1 MPDQPKSIMPKPT
14 LSEALFTPRA
24 IALIGASDTPGRNNS
39 RTQVYLRKH
48 GYTGAIYPVNPKR
61 DVIYGEKCYPSV
73 KDIPGPVDHAFVTT
87 PPATVPGLIR
97 ECGAKGVP
105 VATVF
110 TAEFAESGPEGARLQ
125 QEVIDAAKEC
135 GVRLIGPNCMGI
147 YNMDP
152 PATIAPN
159 LILELPELKKGN
171 IGVVSHSGSLTGT
184 FISRGQARGLGFS
197 KIVSIGNE
205 SDLSVAE
212 IGEML
217 VDDPKTEAIILFL
230 ETVRSGEAFAAMAR
244 RAYQK
249 RKPVIVYKLGR
260 SEAAQEFTASHTG
273 AIAGTD
279 AAIDA
284 FFRQHAVI
292 RVSQFETLFELP
304 MLLLGREPKPG
315 NRVSVVST
323 TGGGGGMIVDCLGVA
338 GIDATAMPAD
348 RAKKLMAKGAIFSN
362 GPLIDLTFKG
372 TRSENVEMVLNEL
385 VAMPEC
391 EGVVMVVGSSAQF
404 HPELALKPFLK
415 LKGSKKPLG
424 AFLVPDAPESNR
436 LLTDAGI
443 AGFRT
448 PEGCADAFRC
458 ALGWQPPIEVP
469 AKSTSDIG
477 KVSKTLAAMPKG
489 TLDEQQSRTVFDQLG
504 VPQAASAVAKDEGT
518 AAKEAA
524 KVGFPLVAKIL
535 SPDIAHKTEAGGVV
549 LGIQDEKGL
558 ADALSTIRKR
568 VTAYRKDARIAG
580 FLLQKMER
588 GLGEVLL
595 GYRLDPLVGPTVVL
609 GTGGILSEVY
619 GDVAIRIAPVSKET
633 ARGMIDEVKGLAPI
647 RGYRGLPKGDLDA
660 LADANVALSNLARL
674 PEGRVREAEINPL
687 LVRKKGDGV
696 VAVDGLVILD

>member
-1 MPDQPKSIMPKPT
+1 MSKPT
-14 LSEALFTPRA
+14 LFEALFTPRS
-24 IALIGASDTPGRNNS
+24 IALIGASETPGRNNS
-39 RTQVYLRKH
+39 RTQVYLKKH
-48 GYTGAIYPVNPKR
+48 GYAGTVYPVHPKR
-61 DVIYGEKCYPSV
+61 ATVYGEKCYPSV

-87 PPATVPGLIR
+87 PPHTVPQVIR
-97 ECGAKGVP
+97 ECGEAGVA

-110 TAEFAESGPEGARLQ
+110 TAEFAEAGPEGAKLQ
-125 QEVIDAAKEC
+125 QDVIDTAKAC

-184 FISRGQARGLGFS
+184 FISRGQARGMGFS

-205 SDLSVAE
+205 SDISVAE

-230 ETVRSGEAFAAMAR
+230 ETIRHADAFAAMAR
-244 RAYQK
+244 RAYKK
-249 RKPVIVYKLGR
+249 RKPIIVYKLGR

-284 FFRQHAVI
+284 FFRQHGVI
-292 RVSQFETLFELP
+292 RVDYFETLFELP
-304 MLLLGREPKPG
+304 MLILGREPKPG

-338 GIDATAMPAD
+338 GIDATAIPED
-348 RAKKLMAKGAIFSN
+348 RAKALYEEGAIFSN

-372 TRSENVEMVLNEL
+372 TRAENVSKVLEAL
-385 VAMPEC
+385 VEMPEC

-404 HPELALKPFLK
+404 HPELALKPFIN
-415 LKGSKKPLG
+415 LKGAKKPLG

-448 PEGCADAFRC
+448 PEGCADAFRS
-458 ALGWQPPIEVP
+458 ALGWRPPISVP
-469 AKSTSDIG
+469 ETHSSD
-477 KVSKTLAAMPKG
+477 LAAVAQAINGKPGG
-489 TLDEQQSRTVFDQLG
+489 TLDEQESRTIFDRLG
-504 VPQAASAVAKDEGT
+504 VPQAASGVATDDDDAVSVAKEIGY
-518 AAKEAA
+518 
-524 KVGFPLVAKIL
+524 PLVAKIL

-549 LGIQDEKGL
+549 LGIRNAAEL
-558 ADALSTIRKR
+558 AAGMETIRTR
-568 VTAYRKDARIAG
+568 VKAYRKDAQIAG

-595 GYRLDPLVGPTVVL
+595 GYRHDPLIGPTVVL

-619 GDVAIRIAPVSKET
+619 GDVAIRMAPVSAET
-633 ARGMIDEVKGLAPI
+633 ARDMIEEVKGLAPI
-647 RGYRGLPKGDLDA
+647 RGYRGLPEGDLDA
-660 LADANVALSNLARL
+660 LADSIVALSNLARL
-674 PEGRVREAEINPL
+674 PEARVREAEINPL

-696 VAVDGLVILD
+696 VAVDGLVILG

>member
-1 MPDQPKSIMPKPT
+1 MPKTT
-14 LSEALFTPRA
+14 LSEALFTPRS
-24 IALIGASDTPGRNNS
+24 IALIGASETPGRNNS
-39 RTQVYLRKH
+39 RTQVYLKKH
-48 GYTGAIYPVNPKR
+48 GYSGKVYPVHPKR
-61 DVIYGEKCYPSV
+61 DTVFGEKCYPSV
-73 KDIPGPVDHAFVTT
+73 TAIPGPVDHAFITT
-87 PPATVPGLIR
+87 PPHTVPQVIR
-97 ECGAKGVP
+97 ECGEAGVP

-110 TAEFAESGPEGARLQ
+110 TAEFAEAGPEGAKLQ

-184 FISRGQARGLGFS
+184 FISRGQARGMGFS

-212 IGEML
+212 IGEMM

-230 ETVRSGEAFAAMAR
+230 ETIRHADAFAAMAR
-244 RAYQK
+244 RAYEK
-249 RKPVIVYKLGR
+249 RKPILVYKLGR

-284 FFRQHAVI
+284 FFRQHGVI
-292 RVSQFETLFELP
+292 RVNYFETLFELP
-304 MLLLGREPKPG
+304 MLILGREPKPG
-315 NRVSVVST
+315 KRVSVVST
-323 TGGGGGMIVDCLGVA
+323 TGGGGGMVVDCLGVA
-338 GIDATAMPAD
+338 GIDATPIPED
-348 RAKKLMAKGAIFSN
+348 RARAMEAKGAVFSN

-372 TRSENVEMVLNEL
+372 TRAENVSMVLNEL
-385 VAMPEC
+385 VEMPEC

-404 HPELALKPFLK
+404 HPELALKPFMD

-458 ALGWQPPIEVP
+458 CLGWQPPIEVP
-469 AKSTSDIG
+469 EKHSSDIG
-477 KVSKTLAAMPKG
+477 AVGKAIAGKPTGS
-489 TLDEQQSRTVFDQLG
+489 LDEQESRAIFDALG
-504 VPQAASAVAKDEGT
+504 MPQAASGVAQDEASAPTVAK
-518 AAKEAA
+518 
-524 KVGFPLVAKIL
+524 KVGYPLVAKIL

-549 LGIQDEKGL
+549 LGIQNEDEL
-558 ADALSTIRKR
+558 VEALKTIRSR
-568 VTAYRKDARIAG
+568 VTAYRKGAKIAG

-595 GYRLDPLVGPTVVL
+595 GYRHDPLIGPTVVL

-619 GDVAIRIAPVSKET
+619 GDVAIRMAPVSTET
-633 ARGMIDEVKGLAPI
+633 ARGMIEEVKGLAPI
-647 RGYRGLPKGDLDA
+647 RGYRGLPEGDLDA
-660 LADANVALSNLARL
+660 LAASIVALSNLARL
-674 PEGRVREAEINPL
+674 PETRVREAEVNPL

>member
-1 MPDQPKSIMPKPT
+1 M
-14 LSEALFTPRA
+14 
-24 IALIGASDTPGRNNS
+24 
-39 RTQVYLRKH
+39 
-48 GYTGAIYPVNPKR
+48 
-61 DVIYGEKCYPSV
+61 
-73 KDIPGPVDHAFVTT
+73 
-87 PPATVPGLIR
+87 
-97 ECGAKGVP
+97 
-105 VATVF
+105 
-110 TAEFAESGPEGARLQ
+110 
-125 QEVIDAAKEC
+125 
-135 GVRLIGPNCMGI
+135 
-147 YNMDP
+147 
-152 PATIAPN
+152 
-159 LILELPELKKGN
+159 
-171 IGVVSHSGSLTGT
+171 
-184 FISRGQARGLGFS
+184 
-197 KIVSIGNE
+197 
-205 SDLSVAE
+205 
-212 IGEML
+212 
-217 VDDPKTEAIILFL
+217 
-230 ETVRSGEAFAAMAR
+230 
-244 RAYQK
+244 
-249 RKPVIVYKLGR
+249 
-260 SEAAQEFTASHTG
+260 
-273 AIAGTD
+273 
-279 AAIDA
+279 
-284 FFRQHAVI
+284 
-292 RVSQFETLFELP
+292 
-304 MLLLGREPKPG
+304 
-315 NRVSVVST
+315 
-323 TGGGGGMIVDCLGVA
+323 
-338 GIDATAMPAD
+338 
-348 RAKKLMAKGAIFSN
+348 
-362 GPLIDLTFKG
+362 
-372 TRSENVEMVLNEL
+372 
-385 VAMPEC
+385 
-391 EGVVMVVGSSAQF
+391 
-404 HPELALKPFLK
+404 
-415 LKGSKKPLG
+415 
-424 AFLVPDAPESNR
+424 PDAPESNR

-647 RGYRGLPKGDLDA
+647 RGYRGLPQGDLDA
-660 LADANVALSNLARL
+660 LADAIVALSNLARL
-674 PEGRVREAEINPL
+674 SDKRVREAEINPL

>member
-1 MPDQPKSIMPKPT
+1 MPRPS
-14 LSEALFTPRA
+14 LSEALFTPRS
-24 IALIGASDTPGRNNS
+24 IALIGASDAPGRNNS
-39 RTQVYLRKH
+39 RTQLYLRKH
-48 GYTGAIYPVNPKR
+48 GYTGAIYPVNPRR
-61 DVIYGEKCYPSV
+61 DEIYGEKCYPSV
-73 KDIPGPVDHAFVTT
+73 KDIPGSVDHAFVTT
-87 PPATVPGLIR
+87 PPQTVPQVIR
-97 ECGAKGVP
+97 ECGEAGVP

-110 TAEFAESGPEGARLQ
+110 TAEFAESGPEGVKLQ
-125 QEVIDAAKEC
+125 QEVIDTARAV

-159 LILELPELKKGN
+159 LILELPELLKGN

-184 FISRGQARGLGFS
+184 FISRGQARGMGFS

-205 SDLSVAE
+205 SDISVAE

-217 VDDPKTEAIILFL
+217 VDDPKTEAIMLFL
-230 ETVRSGEAFAAMAR
+230 ETVRHADAFAAMAR
-244 RAYQK
+244 RAYAK
-249 RKPVIVYKLGR
+249 GKPVMVYKLGR
-260 SEAAQEFTASHTG
+260 SAAAQEFTASHTG

-279 AAIDA
+279 VAVDA
-284 FFRQHAVI
+284 FFRQHGVI
-292 RVSQFETLFELP
+292 RVNYFETLFELP
-304 MLLLGREPKPG
+304 MLILGREPKPG

-338 GIDATAMPAD
+338 GIDATAIPEA
-348 RAKKLMAKGAIFSN
+348 RAKALYDEGAIFSN

-372 TRSENVEMVLNEL
+372 TRAENVSKVLDAL
-385 VAMPEC
+385 VEMPEC

-404 HPELALKPFLK
+404 HPELALKPFLN

-469 AKSTSDIG
+469 ETHASNIDAVVQAISAKPSGS
-477 KVSKTLAAMPKG
+477 
-489 TLDEQQSRTVFDQLG
+489 LDEQESREIFDRLG
-504 VPQAASAVAKDEGT
+504 VPQAASGVAKDDDEH
-518 AAKEAA
+518 AVAIAKDI
-524 KVGFPLVAKIL
+524 GYPLVAKIL

-549 LGIQDEKGL
+549 LGIHNAAEL
-558 ADALSTIRKR
+558 AAAFETIRTR
-568 VTAYRKDARIAG
+568 VTAYSKDARIAG
-580 FLLQKMER
+580 FLLQKMEK

-595 GYRLDPLVGPTVVL
+595 GYRHDPLIGPTVVL

-619 GDVAIRIAPVSKET
+619 GDVAIRVAPVSAET
-633 ARGMIDEVKGLAPI
+633 ARGMIEEVKGLAPL
-647 RGYRGLPKGDLDA
+647 RGYRGLPMGDLDA
-660 LADANVALSNLARL
+660 LADAIVALSNLARL
-674 PEGRVREAEINPL
+674 PDARIREAEINPL

-696 VAVDGLVILD
+696 VAVDGLVILG

>member
-1 MPDQPKSIMPKPT
+1 MPKPA
-14 LSEALFTPRA
+14 LHEALFTPRS

-39 RTQVYLRKH
+39 RTQLYLRKH
-48 GYTGAIYPVNPKR
+48 GYTGAIYPVNPRR
-61 DVIYGEKCYPSV
+61 DEIYGEKCYASV

-87 PPATVPGLIR
+87 PPQTVPQVIR
-97 ECGAKGVP
+97 ECGEAGVP

-110 TAEFAESGPEGARLQ
+110 TAEFAESGLEGVKLQ
-125 QEVIDAAKEC
+125 QEVIDTAKEV

-159 LILELPELKKGN
+159 LILELPELLKGN

-184 FISRGQARGLGFS
+184 FISRGQARGMGFS

-205 SDLSVAE
+205 SDISVAE

-217 VDDPKTEAIILFL
+217 VDDPKTEAIMLFL
-230 ETVRSGEAFAAMAR
+230 ETVRHADAFAAMAR
-244 RAYQK
+244 RAYAK
-249 RKPVIVYKLGR
+249 GKPVIVYKLGR

-279 AAIDA
+279 VAVDA
-284 FFRQHAVI
+284 FFRQHGVI
-292 RVSQFETLFELP
+292 RVNYFETLFELP
-304 MLLLGREPKPG
+304 MLILGRAPKPG

-338 GIDATAMPAD
+338 GIDATAIPEA
-348 RAKKLMAKGAIFSN
+348 RAKALYDDGAIFSN

-372 TRSENVEMVLNEL
+372 TRAENVSKVLEAL
-385 VAMPEC
+385 VEMPEC

-404 HPELALKPFLK
+404 HPELALKPFLN

-458 ALGWQPPIEVP
+458 ALGWHPPIEVP
-469 AKSTSDIG
+469 AKHSSDVAAVTQAIAG
-477 KVSKTLAAMPKG
+477 KHAGS
-489 TLDEQQSRTVFDQLG
+489 LDEQDSRKIFDKLG
-504 VPQAASAVAKDEGT
+504 IPQAASGVAKDET
-518 AAKEAA
+518 DAVAVAKAI
-524 KVGFPLVAKIL
+524 GYPLVAKIL

-549 LGIQDEKGL
+549 LGIHNAAEL
-558 ADALSTIRKR
+558 ASALETIRTR
-568 VTAYRKDARIAG
+568 VTAYRQDARIAG
-580 FLLQKMER
+580 FLLQKMEK

-595 GYRLDPLVGPTVVL
+595 GYRHDPLIGPTVVL

-619 GDVAIRIAPVSKET
+619 GDVAIRVAPVSADS
-633 ARGMIDEVKGLAPI
+633 ARGMIEEVKGLAPL
-647 RGYRGLPKGDLDA
+647 RGYRGLPMGDLDA
-660 LADANVALSNLARL
+660 LADAIVALSNLARL
-674 PEGRVREAEINPL
+674 PAARVREAEINPL
-687 LVRKKGDGV
+687 LVREKGDGV
-696 VAVDGLVILD
+696 VAVDGLVILG

>member
-1 MPDQPKSIMPKPT
+1 MPKPA
-14 LSEALFTPRA
+14 LHEALFTPRS

-39 RTQVYLRKH
+39 RTQLYLRKH
-48 GYTGAIYPVNPKR
+48 GYEGAIYPVNPRR
-61 DVIYGEKCYPSV
+61 DEIYGEKCYASV

-87 PPATVPGLIR
+87 PPQTVPQVIR
-97 ECGAKGVP
+97 ECGEAGVP

-110 TAEFAESGPEGARLQ
+110 TAEFAESGPEGVKLQ
-125 QEVIDAAKEC
+125 QEVIDTAKAF

-159 LILELPELKKGN
+159 LILELPELLKGN

-184 FISRGQARGLGFS
+184 FISRGQARGMGFS

-205 SDLSVAE
+205 SDISVAQ

-217 VDDPKTEAIILFL
+217 VDDPKTEAIMLFL
-230 ETVRSGEAFAAMAR
+230 ETVRHADAFAAMAR
-244 RAYQK
+244 RAYAK
-249 RKPVIVYKLGR
+249 GKPVVVYKLGR

-279 AAIDA
+279 VAVDA
-284 FFRQHAVI
+284 FFRQHGVI
-292 RVSQFETLFELP
+292 RVNYFETLFELP
-304 MLLLGREPKPG
+304 MLILGREPKPG

-338 GIDATAMPAD
+338 GIDATAIPEA
-348 RAKKLMAKGAIFSN
+348 RAKALYDEGAIFSN

-372 TRSENVEMVLNEL
+372 TRAENVSKVLEAL
-385 VAMPEC
+385 VEMPEC

-404 HPELALKPFLK
+404 HPELALKPFLN

-458 ALGWQPPIEVP
+458 ALGWRPPIEAP
-469 AKSTSDIG
+469 ETHASDIDAVVQAISAKPAG
-477 KVSKTLAAMPKG
+477 S
-489 TLDEQQSRTVFDQLG
+489 LDEQESREIFDRLG
-504 VPQAASAVAKDEGT
+504 VPQAASGVTKDDDERAVAIAKDIGY
-518 AAKEAA
+518 
-524 KVGFPLVAKIL
+524 PLVAKIL

-549 LGIQDEKGL
+549 LGIHNAAEL
-558 ADALSTIRKR
+558 AAALETIRTR
-568 VTAYRKDARIAG
+568 VTAYRQDARIAG
-580 FLLQKMER
+580 FLLQKMEK

-595 GYRLDPLVGPTVVL
+595 GYRHDPLIGPTVVL

-619 GDVAIRIAPVSKET
+619 GDVAIRVAPVSAET
-633 ARGMIDEVKGLAPI
+633 ARGMIEEVKGLAPL
-647 RGYRGLPKGDLDA
+647 RGYRGLPMGDLDA
-660 LADANVALSNLARL
+660 LADAIVALSNLARL
-674 PEGRVREAEINPL
+674 PEARVREAEINPL

-696 VAVDGLVILD
+696 VAVDGLVILG

>member
-1 MPDQPKSIMPKPT
+1 MPKAA
-14 LSEALFTPRA
+14 LHEALFTPRS

-39 RTQVYLRKH
+39 RTQLYLRKH
-48 GYTGAIYPVNPKR
+48 GYTGAIYPVNPRR
-61 DVIYGEKCYPSV
+61 DEIYGEKCYPSV
-73 KDIPGPVDHAFVTT
+73 KVIPGPVDHAFVTT
-87 PPATVPGLIR
+87 PPQTVPQVIR
-97 ECGAKGVP
+97 ECGEAGVP

-110 TAEFAESGPEGARLQ
+110 TAEFAESGPEGVKLQ
-125 QEVIDAAKEC
+125 QAVIDTAKAF

-159 LILELPELKKGN
+159 LILELPELLKGN

-184 FISRGQARGLGFS
+184 FISRGQARGMGFS

-205 SDLSVAE
+205 SDISVAE

-217 VDDPKTEAIILFL
+217 VDDPKTDAIMLFL
-230 ETVRSGEAFAAMAR
+230 ETVRHADAFAAMAR
-244 RAYQK
+244 RAYAK
-249 RKPVIVYKLGR
+249 GKPVIVYKLGR

-279 AAIDA
+279 VAVDA
-284 FFRQHAVI
+284 FFRQHGVI
-292 RVSQFETLFELP
+292 RVNYFETLFELP
-304 MLLLGREPKPG
+304 MLILGREPKPG

-338 GIDATAMPAD
+338 GIDATAIPEA
-348 RAKKLMAKGAIFSN
+348 RAKALYDEGAIFSN

-372 TRSENVEMVLNEL
+372 TRAENVSKVLDAL
-385 VAMPEC
+385 VEMPEC

-404 HPELALKPFLK
+404 HPELALKPFLN

-458 ALGWQPPIEVP
+458 ALGWHPPIAVP
-469 AKSTSDIG
+469 AKHSSDIATVTQAIAG
-477 KVSKTLAAMPKG
+477 KPAGS
-489 TLDEQQSRTVFDQLG
+489 LDEQESRTIFDKLG
-504 VPQAASAVAKDEGT
+504 IPQAASGVAKDEAHAVAVAT
-518 AAKEAA
+518 AI
-524 KVGFPLVAKIL
+524 GYPLVAKIL

-549 LGIQDEKGL
+549 LGIHNAAEL
-558 ADALSTIRKR
+558 AAALETIRTR
-568 VTAYRKDARIAG
+568 VSAYREDARIAG
-580 FLLQKMER
+580 FLLQKMEK

-595 GYRLDPLVGPTVVL
+595 GYRHDPLIGPTVVL

-619 GDVAIRIAPVSKET
+619 GDVAIRVAPVSAET
-633 ARGMIDEVKGLAPI
+633 AHGMIEEVKGLAPI
-647 RGYRGLPKGDLDA
+647 RGYRSLPMGDLEA
-660 LADANVALSNLARL
+660 LAGAIVALSNLARL
-674 PEGRVREAEINPL
+674 PEARVREAEINPL

-696 VAVDGLVILD
+696 VAVDGLVILS

>member
-1 MPDQPKSIMPKPT
+1 MPKPT
-14 LSEALFTPRA
+14 LSEALFTPRS

-39 RTQVYLRKH
+39 RTQLYLRKH
-48 GYTGAIYPVNPKR
+48 GYSGAIYPVNPRR
-61 DVIYGEKCYPSV
+61 DEIYGEKCFASV

-87 PPATVPGLIR
+87 PPQTVPQVIR
-97 ECGAKGVP
+97 ECGEAGVP

-110 TAEFAESGPEGARLQ
+110 TAEFAESGPEGVKLQ
-125 QEVIDAAKEC
+125 QDVIDTARKV

-159 LILELPELKKGN
+159 LILELPDLLKGN

-184 FISRGQARGLGFS
+184 FISRGQARGMGFS

-205 SDLSVAE
+205 SDISVAE

-217 VDDPKTEAIILFL
+217 IDDPKTEAIMLFL
-230 ETVRSGEAFAAMAR
+230 ETVRHADAFAAMAR
-244 RAYQK
+244 RAYAK
-249 RKPVIVYKLGR
+249 GKPVIVYKLGR

-279 AAIDA
+279 AAVDA

-292 RVSQFETLFELP
+292 RVNQFETLFELP
-304 MLLLGREPKPG
+304 MLILGREPKPG

-338 GIDATAMPAD
+338 GIDATPIPED
-348 RAKKLMAKGAIFSN
+348 RAAALQAEGAIFSN

-372 TRSENVEMVLNEL
+372 TRAENVSKVLEAL
-385 VAMPEC
+385 VEMPEC

-404 HPELALKPFLK
+404 HPELALKPFIS
-415 LKGSKKPLG
+415 LKGAKKPLG

-458 ALGWQPPIEVP
+458 ALGWHPPIEVP
-469 AKSTSDIG
+469 ETHSSDLSAVAQAIDG
-477 KVSKTLAAMPKG
+477 KLGGS
-489 TLDEQQSRTVFDQLG
+489 LDEQDSRTIFDTLG
-504 VPQAASAVAKDEGT
+504 VPQAASGVAKDENE
-518 AAKEAA
+518 AVAVAK
-524 KVGFPLVAKIL
+524 KIGYPLVAKIL

-549 LGIQDEKGL
+549 LGIHNAAEL
-558 ADALSTIRKR
+558 AAALETIRAR

-580 FLLQKMER
+580 FLLQKMEK

-595 GYRLDPLVGPTVVL
+595 GYRHDPLIGPTVVL

-619 GDVAIRIAPVSKET
+619 GDVAIRVAPVSAET
-633 ARGMIDEVKGLAPI
+633 ARGMIEEVKGLAPL
-647 RGYRGLPKGDLDA
+647 RGYRGLPTGDLDA
-660 LADANVALSNLARL
+660 LADAIVALSNLARL
-674 PEGRVREAEINPL
+674 PDARVRVREAEINPL
-687 LVRKKGDGV
+687 LVRKKGAGV
-696 VAVDGLVILD
+696 VAVDGLVILG

>member
-1 MPDQPKSIMPKPT
+1 MSKPT
-14 LSEALFTPRA
+14 LFEALFTPRS

-48 GYTGAIYPVNPKR
+48 GYTGAIYPVNPRR
-61 DVIYGEKCYPSV
+61 DTIYGEKCYPSV
-73 KDIPGPVDHAFVTT
+73 KDIAGPVDHAFVTT
-87 PPATVPGLIR
+87 PPQTVPQVIR
-97 ECGAKGVP
+97 ECGEAGVP

-125 QEVIDAAKEC
+125 QEVIDTAKEY

-152 PATIAPN
+152 PAAIAPN
-159 LILELPELKKGN
+159 LILELPELRKGN
-171 IGVVSHSGSLTGT
+171 VGVVSHSGSLTGT
-184 FISRGQARGLGFS
+184 FISRGQARGMGFS

-205 SDLSVAE
+205 SDISVAE

-217 VDDPKTEAIILFL
+217 VDDPKTEAIMLFL
-230 ETVRSGEAFAAMAR
+230 ETVRHADAFAAMAR
-244 RAYQK
+244 RAYSK

-284 FFRQHAVI
+284 FFRQHGVI
-292 RVSQFETLFELP
+292 RVNYFETLFELP
-304 MLLLGREPKPG
+304 LLILGREPKPG

-338 GIDATAMPAD
+338 GIDATAIPHD
-348 RAKKLMAKGAIFSN
+348 RAEALMAKGAIFSN

-372 TRSENVEMVLNEL
+372 TRAENVSMVLDAL
-385 VAMPEC
+385 VEMPEC

-404 HPELALKPFLK
+404 HPELALKPFLN

-458 ALGWQPPIEVP
+458 ALGWHPPIEVP
-469 AKSTSDIG
+469 ESHSSDTAAVARTIAAK
-477 KVSKTLAAMPKG
+477 PKG
-489 TLDEQQSRTVFDQLG
+489 ALDEQESRTIFDGLG
-504 VPQAASAVAKDEGT
+504 VPQAASGVAKDDS
-518 AAKEAA
+518 AAVAIAKE
-524 KVGFPLVAKIL
+524 VGYPLVAKIL

-549 LGIQDEKGL
+549 LGIHNAAEL
-558 ADALSTIRKR
+558 AAALETIRTR

-580 FLLQKMER
+580 FLLQKLEK
-588 GLGEVLL
+588 GLGEILL
-595 GYRLDPLVGPTVVL
+595 GYRHDPLIGPTIVL

-619 GDVAIRIAPVSKET
+619 GDVAIRVAPVSTET
-633 ARGMIDEVKGLAPI
+633 AHGMIEEVKGLAPL
-647 RGYRGLPKGDLDA
+647 RGYRGLPQGDLDA
-660 LADANVALSNLARL
+660 LADAIVALSNLARL
-674 PEGRVREAEINPL
+674 PDGRVREAEINPL
-687 LVRKKGDGV
+687 LVRNKGDGV

>member
-1 MPDQPKSIMPKPT
+1 MPEQTKSIMPKPT
-14 LSEALFTPRA
+14 LSEALFTPRG

-61 DVIYGEKCYPSV
+61 ETIYGEKCFPSV

-87 PPATVPGLIR
+87 PPATVPGVIR

-205 SDLSVAE
+205 SDISVAE

-244 RAYQK
+244 RAYAK

-260 SEAAQEFTASHTG
+260 SAAAQEFTASHTG

-292 RVSQFETLFELP
+292 RVNQFETLFELP
-304 MLLLGREPKPG
+304 MLLLGRDPKPG

-338 GIDATAMPAD
+338 GIDATPMPAD
-348 RAKKLMAKGAIFSN
+348 RAKKLMDNGAIFSN

-372 TRSENVEMVLNEL
+372 TRAENVATVLNEL

-404 HPELALKPFLK
+404 HPELALTPFLN

-458 ALGWQPPIEVP
+458 ALSWKPPIDVP
-469 AKSTSDIG
+469 AKSSSDLG
-477 KVSKTLAAMPKG
+477 KVSKTLGALPKG

-504 VPQAASAVAKDEGT
+504 VPQAASAVAKTEKT
-518 AAKEAA
+518 AAKDAD

-549 LGIQDEKGL
+549 LGIQDEKDL
-558 ADALSTIRKR
+558 AEALATIRKR

-595 GYRLDPLVGPTVVL
+595 GYRLDQLVGPTVVL

-633 ARGMIDEVKGLAPI
+633 ARDMIDEVKGLAPL
-647 RGYRGLPKGDLDA
+647 RGYRGLPEGDLDA
-660 LADANVALSNLARL
+660 LADAIVALSNLARL
-674 PEGRVREAEINPL
+674 PDRRVREAEINPL

-696 VAVDGLVILD
+696 VAVDGLVILE

>member
-1 MPDQPKSIMPKPT
+1 MTKPT

-39 RTQVYLRKH
+39 RTQLYLRKH
-48 GYTGAIYPVNPKR
+48 GYTGSIYPVNPKR
-61 DVIYGEKCYPSV
+61 DSIYGEKCYPSV
-73 KDIPGPVDHAFVTT
+73 TAIPGPVDHAFVTT
-87 PPATVPGLIR
+87 PPATVPQVIR
-97 ECGAKGVP
+97 ECGTKGIP

-110 TAEFAESGPEGARLQ
+110 TAEFAESGPEGVRLQ
-125 QEVIDAAKEC
+125 QEVINAAKEC

-205 SDLSVAE
+205 SDITVAE

-217 VDDPKTEAIILFL
+217 VDDPKTDAIILFL
-230 ETVRSGEAFAAMAR
+230 ETVRSADAFAAMAR
-244 RAYQK
+244 RAYAK

-292 RVSQFETLFELP
+292 RVNQFETLFELP
-304 MLLLGREPKPG
+304 MLILGREPKPG

-338 GIDATAMPAD
+338 GIEATAMPED
-348 RAKKLMAKGAIFSN
+348 RARKLMDDGAIFSN

-372 TRSENVEMVLNEL
+372 TRSENVAVVLDAL

-404 HPELALKPFLK
+404 HPELALRPFLN
-415 LKGSKKPLG
+415 LKGAKKPLG

-458 ALGWQPPIEVP
+458 CLGWHPPIEAP
-469 AKSTSDIG
+469 AKSSSVMARVE
-477 KVSKTLAAMPKG
+477 KALAGLPEG
-489 TLDEQQSRTVFDQLG
+489 TLDERHSRMLFDALG
-504 VPQAASAVAKDEGT
+504 VPQAASAIAESEDA
-518 AAKEAA
+518 AAKEAG

-549 LGIQDEKGL
+549 LGIQDERALGEAL
-558 ADALSTIRKR
+558 ATIRTR
-568 VTAYRKDARIAG
+568 VTAYRKDARIGG

-588 GLGEVLL
+588 GLAEVLL

-619 GDVAIRIAPVSKET
+619 GDVAIRIAPVSKAT
-633 ARGMIDEVKGLAPI
+633 AREMIEEVKGLAPI
-647 RGYRGLPKGDLDA
+647 RGYRGMPEGDLDA
-660 LADANVALSNLARL
+660 LADAIVALSDLARL
-674 PEGRVREAEINPL
+674 PHARVQDAEINPL

-696 VAVDGLVILD
+696 VAVDGLVVLG

>member
-1 MPDQPKSIMPKPT
+1 MSKPS

-48 GYTGAIYPVNPKR
+48 GYTGAIYPVNPR
-61 DVIYGEKCYPSV
+61 REEIYGEKCYASV

-87 PPATVPGLIR
+87 PPQTVPRVIR
-97 ECGAKGVP
+97 ECGEAGVP

-110 TAEFAESGPEGARLQ
+110 TAEFAEAGPEGVKLQ
-125 QEVIDAAKEC
+125 QEVIDTAKAV

-159 LILELPELKKGN
+159 LILELPELRKGN

-184 FISRGQARGLGFS
+184 FISRGQARGMGFS

-205 SDLSVAE
+205 SDISVAE

-217 VDDPKTEAIILFL
+217 VDDPKTEAIMLFL
-230 ETVRSGEAFAAMAR
+230 ETVRHADAFAAMAR
-244 RAYQK
+244 RAYAK
-249 RKPVIVYKLGR
+249 GKPVIVYKLGR

-279 AAIDA
+279 AAVDA
-284 FFRQHAVI
+284 YFRQHGVI
-292 RVSQFETLFELP
+292 RVTYFETLFELP
-304 MLLLGREPKPG
+304 MLILGREPKPG

-323 TGGGGGMIVDCLGVA
+323 TGGGGGMVVDCLGVA
-338 GIDATAMPAD
+338 GIDATPIPEA
-348 RAKKLMAKGAIFSN
+348 RAKALEDDGAIFSN

-372 TRSENVEMVLNEL
+372 TRAENVSKVLDAL
-385 VAMPEC
+385 VEMPEC

-404 HPELALKPFLK
+404 HPDLALKPFIS

-458 ALGWQPPIEVP
+458 ALGWHPPIEVP
-469 AKSTSDIG
+469 ETHTSDLDAVTRAIAG
-477 KVSKTLAAMPKG
+477 KPGGA
-489 TLDEQQSRTVFDQLG
+489 LDEQDSRAIFGALG
-504 VPQAASAVAKDEGT
+504 VPQAASGVAKEDDDEAVTIAG
-518 AAKEAA
+518 KI
-524 KVGFPLVAKIL
+524 GFPLVAKIL

-549 LGIQDEKGL
+549 LGIHNAAEL
-558 ADALSTIRKR
+558 AAALETIRTR
-568 VTAYRKDARIAG
+568 VAAYDKDARIAG
-580 FLLQKMER
+580 FLLQKMET

-595 GYRLDPLVGPTVVL
+595 GYRRDPLIGPTVVL

-619 GDVAIRIAPVSKET
+619 GDVAIRVAPVSKDT
-633 ARGMIDEVKGLAPI
+633 ARSMIEEVKGLAPL
-647 RGYRGLPKGDLDA
+647 RGYRGLPEGDLDA
-660 LADANVALSNLARL
+660 LADAIVALSNLARL
-674 PEGRVREAEINPL
+674 PDSGVREAEINPL

-696 VAVDGLVILD
+696 VAVDGLVIRD

>member
-1 MPDQPKSIMPKPT
+1 MPKPT
-14 LSEALFTPRA
+14 LSEALFTPRS

-39 RTQVYLRKH
+39 RTQLYLRKH
-48 GYTGAIYPVNPKR
+48 GYTGEIYPVNPRR
-61 DVIYGEKCYPSV
+61 DEIYGEKCYASV

-87 PPATVPGLIR
+87 PPQTVPQVIR
-97 ECGAKGVP
+97 ECGEAGVP

-110 TAEFAESGPEGARLQ
+110 TAEFAESGPEGVKLQ
-125 QEVIDAAKEC
+125 QEVIATARDV

-147 YNMDP
+147 YTMDP

-159 LILELPELKKGN
+159 LILELPELLKGN

-184 FISRGQARGLGFS
+184 FISRGQARGMGFS

-205 SDLSVAE
+205 SDISVAE

-217 VDDPKTEAIILFL
+217 VDDPKTAAIMLFL
-230 ETVRSGEAFAAMAR
+230 ETVRHADAFAAMAR
-244 RAYQK
+244 RAYAK
-249 RKPVIVYKLGR
+249 GKPVIVYKLGR

-279 AAIDA
+279 VAVDA

-292 RVSQFETLFELP
+292 RVNQFETLFELP
-304 MLLLGREPKPG
+304 MLILGREPKPG

-338 GIDATAMPAD
+338 GIDATAIPEA
-348 RAKKLMAKGAIFSN
+348 RAKALYDEGAIFSN

-372 TRSENVEMVLNEL
+372 TRAENVSKVLEAL
-385 VAMPEC
+385 VEMPEC

-404 HPELALKPFLK
+404 HPELALKPFLN

-458 ALGWQPPIEVP
+458 ALGWHPPIEVP
-469 AKSTSDIG
+469 EKHSSDIAAVTRAIAG
-477 KVSKTLAAMPKG
+477 KPTGS
-489 TLDEQQSRTVFDQLG
+489 LDEQESRTIFAELG
-504 VPQAASAVAKDEGT
+504 IPQVASGVAKNEDEAVAVAKAIGY
-518 AAKEAA
+518 
-524 KVGFPLVAKIL
+524 PLVAKIL

-549 LGIQDEKGL
+549 LGIHNAAEL
-558 ADALSTIRKR
+558 AAALETIRTR

-580 FLLQKMER
+580 FLLQKMEK

-595 GYRLDPLVGPTVVL
+595 GYRHDPLIGPTVVL

-619 GDVAIRIAPVSKET
+619 GDVAIRVAPVSVDT
-633 ARGMIDEVKGLAPI
+633 ARGMIEEVKGLAPL
-647 RGYRGLPKGDLDA
+647 RGYRGLPIGDLDA
-660 LADANVALSNLARL
+660 LADAIVALSNLARL
-674 PEGRVREAEINPL
+674 PEARIREAEINPL

-696 VAVDGLVILD
+696 VAVDGLVILG

>member
-1 MPDQPKSIMPKPT
+1 M
-14 LSEALFTPRA
+14 
-24 IALIGASDTPGRNNS
+24 
-39 RTQVYLRKH
+39 
-48 GYTGAIYPVNPKR
+48 
-61 DVIYGEKCYPSV
+61 
-73 KDIPGPVDHAFVTT
+73 
-87 PPATVPGLIR
+87 
-97 ECGAKGVP
+97 
-105 VATVF
+105 
-110 TAEFAESGPEGARLQ
+110 
-125 QEVIDAAKEC
+125 
-135 GVRLIGPNCMGI
+135 
-147 YNMDP
+147 
-152 PATIAPN
+152 
-159 LILELPELKKGN
+159 
-171 IGVVSHSGSLTGT
+171 
-184 FISRGQARGLGFS
+184 
-197 KIVSIGNE
+197 
-205 SDLSVAE
+205 
-212 IGEML
+212 
-217 VDDPKTEAIILFL
+217 
-230 ETVRSGEAFAAMAR
+230 
-244 RAYQK
+244 
-249 RKPVIVYKLGR
+249 YKLGR
-260 SEAAQEFTASHTG
+260 SAAAQEFTASHTG

-292 RVSQFETLFELP
+292 RVNQFETLFELP

-338 GIDATAMPAD
+338 GIDATPMPAD
-348 RAKKLMAKGAIFSN
+348 RAKKLMDRGAIFSN

-372 TRSENVEMVLNEL
+372 TRAENVATVLNEL

-404 HPELALKPFLK
+404 HPELALTPFLN

-458 ALGWQPPIEVP
+458 ALGWKPPIDVP
-469 AKSTSDIG
+469 AKSSSDLG
-477 KVSKTLAAMPKG
+477 KVSKTLGALPKG
-489 TLDEQQSRTVFDQLG
+489 TLDEQQSRSVFDQLG
-504 VPQAASAVAKDEGT
+504 VPQAASAVAKSEET
-518 AAKEAA
+518 AAKDAG

-535 SPDIAHKTEAGGVV
+535 SPDIAHKTEA
-549 LGIQDEKGL
+549 L
-558 ADALSTIRKR
+558 ATIRKR

-588 GLGEVLL
+588 GLAEVLL

-633 ARGMIDEVKGLAPI
+633 AHSMIDEVKGLAPL
-647 RGYRGLPKGDLDA
+647 RGYRGLPEGDLDA
-660 LADANVALSNLARL
+660 LADAIVALSNLGRL
-674 PEGRVREAEINPL
+674 PERRVREAEINPL
-687 LVRKKGDGV
+687 LVRKKGEGV